1 MTPRAMVSQS
11 RLLLPTSHSD
21 LRVTW
26 HPEADTLVLTLWK
39 GGRCTGSA
47 PLSAADAGRLLA
59 FVARQLAER
68 ATAPVR
74 RPPARPDVVG
84 AARQL
89 AHTVR
94 HEWRRRRPRPLG

>member
-1 MTPRAMVSQS
+1 MVSQS

-47 PLSAADAGRLLA
+47 PLTAVEAGQLLA

-74 RPPARPDVVG
+74 RPPAPSDVVG

-89 AHTVR
+89 AGAVR
-94 HEWRRRRPRPLG
+94 HRWSARRRPRRLG